1 MFVEGVGN
9 MEYPVIIA
17 LDFPSGA
24 EVSHFLRKFPDE
36 PLFVKVG
43 MELFYREGPAI
54 VQQIKGMGHSVF
66 LDLKL
71 HDIPNTVGRAM
82 KGIAR
87 LGVDLVTVH
96 AAGGTEMMKAALAG
110 LDQGTGAAQKR
121 PKCVAVTQLTSTSEW
136 QMQKE
141 QLVLSTLEQ
150 SVYHYAK
157 LAKQSGLDGV
167 ISSVHEAPII
177 RHLGE
182 EFLIITPGIRL
193 ENDDVRDQKRVAT
206 PKQARQSGA
215 SAIVVGRS
223 ITESHDPYETYL
235 KIKQQW
241 ELIGV

>member
-1 MFVEGVGN
+1 

-17 LDFPSGA
+17 LDFPSRE
-24 EVSHFLRKFPDE
+24 EVFHFLCKFPDE

-43 MELFYREGPAI
+43 MELFYQEGPPI
-54 VQQIKGMGHSVF
+54 VQQMKEMGHSVF

-71 HDIPNTVGRAM
+71 HDIPNTVQRAM
-82 KGIAR
+82 KGIAQ

-110 LDQGTGAAQKR
+110 LNEGCGFGQKR
-121 PKCVAVTQLTSTSEW
+121 PKCVAVTQLTSTSAW

-141 QLVLSTLEQ
+141 QLVLSTIEQ

-167 ISSVHEAPII
+167 ISSAHETPII

-182 EFLIITPGIRL
+182 KFLVITPGIRL
-193 ENDDVRDQKRVAT
+193 KNDFHDQKRIAT
-206 PKQARQSGA
+206 PRQARQLGA

-223 ITESHDPYETYL
+223 ITESPEPYEAYM